1 MVQILCIRDEKM
13 DTSLSQALG
22 QRASFDQFMESLR
35 DSDSPALSARAF
47 GQALKI
53 DLQTLAQQAHVH
65 RNTLSR
71 APGSESVQRFLREA
85 IRVLRAASDVSG
97 DVERALFWYRNE
109 PLPVFGYKT
118 AEQLVSDGRADD
130 VVIPLRSAAARRG
143 ALFSDA
149 VCARSGGRRNKL
161 VAVFWMQRVLLRA

>member
-1 MVQILCIRDEKM
+1 MVQILFIKGAKVDA
-13 DTSLSQALG
+13 SLSQAAG
-22 QRASFDQFMESLR
+22 HRASFEQFMESLC

-65 RNTLSR
+65 RNTISR
-71 APGSESVQRFLREA
+71 APSSESVQRFLREA
-85 IRVLRAASDVSG
+85 VRVLRAASDVTG
-97 DVERALFWYRNE
+97 DVERAMFWYRNE

-130 VVIPLRSAAARRG
+130 VIRYVVSLEAGAAG
-143 ALFSDA
+143 
-149 VCARSGGRRNKL
+149 
-161 VAVFWMQRVLLRA
+161 